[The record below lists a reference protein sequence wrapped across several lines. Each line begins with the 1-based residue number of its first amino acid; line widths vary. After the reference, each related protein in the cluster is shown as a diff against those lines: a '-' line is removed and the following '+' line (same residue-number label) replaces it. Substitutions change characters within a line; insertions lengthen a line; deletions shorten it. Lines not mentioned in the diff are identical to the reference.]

1 MQQHLK
7 AVLSDILKQKW
18 GLGFGGG
25 EKDAYTTDSAKK
37 SRRIWG
43 AEEAEGDG
51 GHESS
56 GWGGQEDCLS
66 DKGGG
71 VLSLDGVETTAS
83 LLTLVLTVTLL
94 LLLVLLLPSAQPP
107 PLLDWDISASEDSPP
122 LACVGCEPVD
132 EDTEGSGGLLVSG
145 AIDAMRMRL
154 FNLLGVRGM
163 CERWRIKKEIV
174 DVIFHLRASSSCA
187 FSSRT

>member
-1 MQQHLK
+1 M
-7 AVLSDILKQKW
+7 LS
-18 GLGFGGG
+18 F
-25 EKDAYTTDSAKK
+25 
-37 SRRIWG
+37 
-43 AEEAEGDG
+43 
-51 GHESS
+51 
-56 GWGGQEDCLS
+56 
-66 DKGGG
+66 
-71 VLSLDGVETTAS
+71 DGVETMAS

-107 PLLDWDISASEDSPP
+107 PLFDWDISASEDSPP
-122 LACVGCEPVD
+122 LGRVGCEPVD

-145 AIDAMRMRL
+145 VIDAMRMRL